1 MTGEPGVRVAD
12 LLPPVD
18 VVRYNELFRKMS
30 DDFGP
35 LGEPRPPRVLGT
47 RHAARELVARLP
59 LGKVTLDFDGI
70 AVMST
75 PFAHEILSLRPTIE
89 VTGMNEDV
97 AACWNLVV
105 EQVQPR

>member
-1 MTGEPGVRVAD
+1 MISEPIRVAD

-18 VVRYNELFRKMS
+18 VGRYNELFRKMS
-30 DDFGP
+30 DEVGP
-35 LGEPRPPRVLGT
+35 LGEPRPPRVLAT
-47 RHAARELVARLP
+47 RHLARELVARLP
-59 LGKVTLDFDGI
+59 LGKVTLDFDQI

-75 PFAHEILSLRPTIE
+75 SFAHEILTLRPTIE

-97 AACWNLVV
+97 AACWDLMV

>member
-1 MTGEPGVRVAD
+1 MTVEPVLRVAD

-18 VVRYNELFRKMS
+18 VRRYNELFHRMS
-30 DDFGP
+30 EAVGP

-59 LGKVTLDFDGI
+59 LGKVTLDFDQI

-75 PFAHEILSLRPTIE
+75 PFAQEILSLRPTIE

-97 AACWNLVV
+97 AACWNLIV
-105 EQVQPR
+105 EQIQPR

>member
-1 MTGEPGVRVAD
+1 MNSGPIRVAE

-18 VVRYNELFRKMS
+18 VRKYNELFRKMS
-30 DDFGP
+30 ETVGP
-35 LGEPRPPRVLGT
+35 LGEPRPPRVLAT
-47 RHAARELVARLP
+47 RHLARELVARLP
-59 LGKVTLDFDGI
+59 LGKVTLDFDQI

-75 PFAHEILSLRPTIE
+75 SFADEILSLRPTIE